1 MLLSPR
7 LSSSPRRLLSGKVPR
22 LIYLI
27 HPRQILRRVDADK
40 MMKNGDFK
48 EINEWLRSRI
58 WRFGCLCKPGEL
70 LEQAL
75 GKPFDPSHYI
85 SYLTHKYGEL
95 YGLSL

>member
-1 MLLSPR
+1 MMQELD
-7 LSSSPRRLLSGKVPR
+7 V
-22 LIYLI
+22 
-27 HPRQILRRVDADK
+27 DK